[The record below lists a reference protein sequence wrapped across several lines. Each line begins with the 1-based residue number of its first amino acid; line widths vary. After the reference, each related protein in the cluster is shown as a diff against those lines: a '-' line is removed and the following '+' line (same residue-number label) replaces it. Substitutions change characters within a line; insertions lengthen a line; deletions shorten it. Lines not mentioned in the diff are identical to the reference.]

1 MKKKKNKTEA
11 EAVEAVENSEQAEA
25 VENKDNG
32 DKVVKA
38 KGNEKPE
45 TADENN
51 GDSEEA
57 VKESEEDSAGASE
70 EEESDNPEDYEYD
83 EDGEIV
89 RKKRKKK
96 KKPKDRKPEEVNI
109 VKELL
114 GLIVYIGFV
123 ILICFLIITFIGCKS
138 RVDGDSMNP
147 TLEDGDQ
154 LWVSKIAYTIG
165 KPHRFDVII
174 FKYDENDTYVK
185 RIIALPGER
194 IRIDNEGNI
203 YINDLLIEEHY
214 GKEPIMASNVGRAGQ
229 DVLLGEDEYFV
240 LGDNRNNSHDS
251 RWADV
256 GNVHKE
262 DIIGKV
268 SFRMYP
274 FSKFG
279 KVK

>member
-11 EAVEAVENSEQAEA
+11 EAVETVENSTESAQDTEGSKEIKTEDKTESSEESKTEDKAESNEQAEDA
-25 VENKDNG
+25 
-32 DKVVKA
+32 A
-38 KGNEKPE
+38 
-45 TADENN
+45 
-51 GDSEEA
+51 GDSNT
-57 VKESEEDSAGASE
+57 EDSY
-70 EEESDNPEDYEYD
+70 NPEDYEYD
-83 EDGEIV
+83 EEGEIV
-89 RKKRKKK
+89 RKKKKK

-114 GLIVYIGFV
+114 GLIIYIGFV
-123 ILICFLIITFIGCKS
+123 ILVCFLIITFIGCKS

-174 FKYDENDTYVK
+174 FKYDEDDTYVK

-214 GKEPIMASNVGRAGQ
+214 GKEPIMANNVGRAGQ

-256 GNVHKE
+256 GNVQKE

>member
-1 MKKKKNKTEA
+1 MKKRKKNEAEDKELEESREQTEAGVTSGEA
-11 EAVEAVENSEQAEA
+11 EAAGEAVDKAAGEMESAREVEATGTP
-25 VENKDNG
+25 D
-32 DKVVKA
+32 
-38 KGNEKPE
+38 
-45 TADENN
+45 ADS
-51 GDSEEA
+51 G
-57 VKESEEDSAGASE
+57 
-70 EEESDNPEDYEYD
+70 ESDDPEDYEYD
-83 EDGEIV
+83 EEGEIV
-89 RKKRKKK
+89 RRKRKKRKKQVE
-96 KKPKDRKPEEVNI
+96 RKPEEVNI

-114 GLIVYIGFV
+114 GLIVYVGVV
-123 ILICFLIITFIGCKS
+123 ILLCFLIITYVGCKS

-147 TLEDGDQ
+147 TLEDGDM

-256 GNVHKE
+256 GNVSKE

-268 SFRMYP
+268 SFRVYP
-274 FSKFG
+274 FNKFG

>member
-1 MKKKKNKTEA
+1 MKKKNKNEA
-11 EAVEAVENSEQAEA
+11 GVEEAVEATEQTAA
-25 VENKDNG
+25 TDTAG
-32 DKVVKA
+32 DKADTVKA
-38 KGNEKPE
+38 
-45 TADENN
+45 
-51 GDSEEA
+51 A
-57 VKESEEDSAGASE
+57 VKEAETKTSEAAVDAQ
-70 EEESDNPEDYEYD
+70 EESDDPEDYEYD

-89 RKKRKKK
+89 RRRKKRKKQ
-96 KKPKDRKPEEVNI
+96 KDRKPEEVNI

-114 GLIVYIGFV
+114 GLIVYIGVV
-123 ILICFLIITFIGCKS
+123 ILLCFLIITYVGCKS

-154 LWVSKIAYTIG
+154 LWVSKISYTIG
-165 KPHRFDVII
+165 KPHRFDVVI

-256 GNVHKE
+256 GNVSKE

-268 SFRMYP
+268 VFRVYP
-274 FSKFG
+274 FNKFG

>member
-1 MKKKKNKTEA
+1 MKKKKNKNDEEMLSTAEGAEQTVTED
-11 EAVEAVENSEQAEA
+11 
-25 VENKDNG
+25 KG
-32 DKVVKA
+32 DTETDSKA
-38 KGNEKPE
+38 TGEEKPE
-45 TADENN
+45 ADNSASVKTTTEEVV
-51 GDSEEA
+51 SEE
-57 VKESEEDSAGASE
+57 G
-70 EEESDNPEDYEYD
+70 DNPEDYEYD
-83 EDGEIV
+83 EEGEV
-89 RKKRKKK
+89 VRKKK
-96 KKPKDRKPEEVNI
+96 KKKKTPERKPDEVNI

-114 GLIVYIGFV
+114 GLIIYVGVV
-123 ILICFLIITFIGCKS
+123 ILLCFLIITFVGCKS

-154 LWVSKIAYTIG
+154 LWVSKISYTLG

-174 FKYDENDTYVK
+174 FKYDEDDTYVK

-203 YINDLLIEEHY
+203 YINDMLIEEHY
-214 GKEPIMASNVGRAGQ
+214 GKEPIMAYNVGRAGQ

-256 GNVHKE
+256 GNVSRE

-268 SFRMYP
+268 VFRLYP